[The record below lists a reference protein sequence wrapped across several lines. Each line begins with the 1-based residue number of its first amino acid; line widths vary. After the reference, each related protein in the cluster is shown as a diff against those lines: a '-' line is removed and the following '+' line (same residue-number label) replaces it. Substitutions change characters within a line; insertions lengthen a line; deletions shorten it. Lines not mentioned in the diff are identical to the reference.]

1 MAETI
6 LFLDDELNVLNA
18 LRRVFQ
24 DEGRTLI
31 LTTSPDEARQSIA
44 KGGIAVV
51 VSDQRMP
58 TVSGVQF
65 LEEVKKASPQTVR
78 ILLTGHAD
86 MSIAM
91 DAINKGSVYRFLM
104 KPWDDDELRL
114 ILTQAAAHYA
124 LVTENIRLT
133 ELTFAQ
139 NMELQSLNANLENK
153 VLERTREIEELNKRL
168 EKSFLGSVRV
178 MAGLAEVHSTVIGSH
193 SRRVATLSKGM
204 ARKLGLTEVE
214 AGQVEVGALL
224 HDVGK
229 IMLPAAM
236 VTKPEHALT
245 GPERDSLRRHP
256 LAGEAL
262 VRMVPGIE
270 AAARM
275 VRHHHE
281 RFYGGG
287 FPDRLKG
294 DEIPLGSRIIAVADA
309 YDNTL
314 NIRTGYQA
322 NLPDRVFQ
330 QMQARTPGEFD
341 PQVLEALGLYLQEG
355 DRIVRDASE
364 IEIKDGDLRVGM
376 RLSRDIRNIKGVL
389 LVAARTVITSEIL
402 ATFLDYP
409 ESGRSLE
416 GIHIF
421 RKDVEPLPQG
431 KPQP

>member
-24 DEGRTLI
+24 DEGRNLI
-31 LTTSPDEARQSIA
+31 LTTSPEEARQSIA
-44 KGGIAVV
+44 QGGIAVV

-58 TVSGVQF
+58 TVSGIQF

-86 MSIAM
+86 MSLAM

-104 KPWDDDELRL
+104 KPWDDDELRV

-139 NMELQSLNANLENK
+139 NMELQSLNANLEDK
-153 VLERTREIEELNKRL
+153 VLERTREIEELNKKL

-178 MAGLAEVHSTVIGSH
+178 MAGLAEIHSAVIGSH
-193 SRRVATLSKGM
+193 SRRVSTLSKGM
-204 ARKLGLTEVE
+204 ARKMGLTESEV
-214 AGQVEVGALL
+214 GQVEVAALL

-236 VTKPEHALT
+236 VNKAEHSLT
-245 GPERDSLRRHP
+245 GPERDGLRRHP

-262 VRMVPGIE
+262 VRMVPGME
-270 AAARM
+270 TAARL

-294 DEIPLGSRIIAVADA
+294 AEIPLGSRIIAAADA

-314 NIRTGYQA
+314 NIRTGYQS
-322 NLPDRVFQ
+322 NQPERVFQ

-341 PQVLEALGLYLQEG
+341 PEVLEALGLYLREG

-364 IEIKDGDLRVGM
+364 IEIKDGDLRAGM
-376 RLSRDIRNIKGVL
+376 KLSRDIRNVKGVL

-402 ATFLDYP
+402 TTLLDYP

-421 RKDVEPLPQG
+421 RKDIETLPPG
-431 KPQP
+431 KP